1 MKELFKIILSIRTN
15 YLFAMYRVHMPSERG
30 KALISLKP
38 IEFKMDMNSE
48 RVGKFMIESAR
59 YS

>member
-1 MKELFKIILSIRTN
+1 
-15 YLFAMYRVHMPSERG
+15 MYRVHIPSERG

-48 RVGKFMIESAR
+48 RVGKFMIESAK